1 MAKPER
7 EFFAT
12 NAAVFTPRA
21 GDVDSLTESVLATDP
36 ETGTASSLMRF
47 APGTDTTPNGV
58 QKHDCWEEV
67 YIVEGSITD
76 LRLNKTF
83 TAGMYACRPPG
94 MPHGPWRSDDGCLT
108 FQVRYPA

>member
-1 MAKPER
+1 MAKPEH

-12 NAAVFTPRA
+12 STLAFTRCA
-21 GDVDSLTESVLATDP
+21 GHVDTLTESILATDP
-36 ETGTASSLMRF
+36 ATGVASSLMRF

-58 QKHDCWEEV
+58 QIHDCWEEV

-76 LRLNKTF
+76 LRLNETF

>member
-1 MAKPER
+1 MPKPEH
-7 EFFAT
+7 EFFDTTALG
-12 NAAVFTPRA
+12 FTQCA
-21 GDVDSLTESVLATDP
+21 GNVDTLTEAILASDPDTSV
-36 ETGTASSLMRF
+36 ASSLMRF

-58 QKHDCWEEV
+58 QTHDCWEEV

-76 LRLNKTF
+76 LRLNETF

>member
-12 NAAVFTPRA
+12 NTVDFTPCA
-21 GDVDSLTESVLATDP
+21 GDVVTLTESILAADP
-36 ETGTASSLMRF
+36 ETGVATSLMRF
-47 APGTDTTPNGV
+47 APGADTTPNGV
-58 QKHDCWEEV
+58 QTHEFWEEV

-76 LRLNKTF
+76 LRLNETF

-108 FQVRYPA
+108 FQVRYRA